1 MTNTFDLFSSHVPM
15 LEKYLLS
22 KDKSNFLSNI
32 TNSLDRK
39 LFELLINP
47 LPENH
52 AEVFKELRI
61 S

>member
-1 MTNTFDLFSSHVPM
+1 MANTFDLFSSHVPT

-22 KDKSNFLSNI
+22 KDKPNFLSTI